1 VEAATSAIVQVESA
15 PDLRVLSILADP
27 QLRYNRVDRAER
39 ERVAGVLRGLAALTG
54 GAYAGPREVVPVDDD
69 GKRYPPVLDYGTT
82 AVRSAGMMVEAG
94 VQVGAPAAK
103 CLRLRVPLPPG
114 RAWTVARLR
123 ARRLGP
129 WLTGVPA
136 PRAFRLA
143 YRCSDPD
150 RLSAE
155 ARAAL
160 LDLRADA
167 VDLWLEPDALT
178 VWVLRPTA
186 RNDARVDG
194 VTDAPGLAPYVHR
207 AAAVASLL
215 LAGD

>member
-1 VEAATSAIVQVESA
+1 MGSWSMAWT
-15 PDLRVLSILADP
+15 
-27 QLRYNRVDRAER
+27 
-39 ERVAGVLRGLAALTG
+39 VAGPGGQKTDNVDVPAPSGWDPAGFWITTLTLSGFALFMAT
-54 GAYAGPREVVPVDDD
+54 GPREVVPVDDD
-69 GKRYPPVLDYGTT
+69 GKRYPPVLDFGTT

-103 CLRLRVPLPPG
+103 CLRLRIPLPPG

-123 ARRLGP
+123 ERRLGP

-178 VWVLRPTA
+178 VRVLRPTA
-186 RNDARVDG
+186 RNDTVLTG
-194 VTDAPGLAPYVHR
+194 
-207 AAAVASLL
+207 
-215 LAGD
+215 